1 MAPLFGF
8 LSKKGRRNE
17 NKPLVDV
24 SSRAAFN
31 TASFRDTGL
40 PLKSPYSVVTE
51 PKKHRGPSSCPGGNY
66 RPSKHGQTYENLSNH
81 GKSNRT
87 HQLTRNRRRVDEF
100 DAALRP
106 QSNAHQYCDSRQQSS
121 EYESNGSPIEIF
133 RSRGR
138 HHNFE
143 SSEYDSDSDAS
154 LAADYYRTK
163 YLKEIRNVKR
173 KYKNIAR
180 ESCAEAQTLK
190 RDYEAVKFDYNR
202 LYALFNQMAVE
213 NQELKTRISQLEASR
228 QSSITPSDPCSLTGA
243 REALCSMSEINVPPV
258 VSSQLQSHYD
268 RYNGN
273 ISESDEL
280 KDFPKTYSD
289 FSVELPRRD
298 DSISVINGY
307 LNVPNIQP
315 LRLGIEDDGY
325 STLNNMFEQ
334 QQNNNLDLVI
344 PVQLSHIKNQTVRFE
359 ATEETEDS
367 SDEFDGLESQ
377 CRTPVNELQK
387 TNKFTIEIPSVPQL
401 KRSWSDSALNNL
413 SIENDQMTVPSNNK
427 SQRPSYRR
435 SRKYDYSSSYSS
447 DDNTVELMERQL
459 RRRGDLVQYR
469 PPRANIARS
478 TKVFYRYG
486 PTERRTMDQFNFL
499 NCLSTDGSA
508 LEESADASTHYSD

>member
-8 LSKKGRRNE
+8 LSKKGKRND

-31 TASFRDTGL
+31 TASFRDSGL

-51 PKKHRGPSSCPGGNY
+51 PKKHRGPSSCPGGGY
-66 RPSKHGQTYENLSNH
+66 RSAKHGQTYENLYNH

-87 HQLTRNRRRVDEF
+87 HQLTRNRKRVDEF
-100 DAALRP
+100 DAPLKP
-106 QSNAHQYCDSRQQSS
+106 QSNAQQYYDSRQQST
-121 EYESNGSPIEIF
+121 EYESNESPMEVY
-133 RSRGR
+133 RRRGR
-138 HHNFE
+138 HQNFE

-202 LYALFNQMAVE
+202 LYLLFNQMAVE

-258 VSSQLQSHYD
+258 ASSQLQNHFD

-273 ISESDEL
+273 ISENDEIKEFSNNHSDN
-280 KDFPKTYSD
+280 
-289 FSVELPRRD
+289 SVELPRRD
-298 DSISVINGY
+298 DSNSIINGHFD
-307 LNVPNIQP
+307 VSNIQP

-334 QQNNNLDLVI
+334 QQSDNLDLVV
-344 PVQLSHIKNQTVRFE
+344 PVQLSNIKNQTVRFE
-359 ATEETEDS
+359 AAEGDEDS
-367 SDEFDGLESQ
+367 SDEFDELASQ
-377 CRTPVNELQK
+377 RRTPINELQQ
-387 TNKFTIEIPSVPQL
+387 TNTFTIEIPSVPQL

-413 SIENDQMTVPSNNK
+413 SIENDHVTVPTNNK
-427 SQRPSYRR
+427 PQRRSSRR
-435 SRKYDYSSSYSS
+435 SRKNDYSSSYSS

-469 PPRANIARS
+469 PPRANIARN
-478 TKVFYRYG
+478 TKSLLSLRSEGTENDG
-486 PTERRTMDQFNFL
+486 PIQFPQ
-499 NCLSTDGSA
+499 LS
-508 LEESADASTHYSD
+508 